1 LINPSFV
8 AEIPMCIASIP
19 IFNAEIFA
27 FLPVG
32 LLFLYSKSYCFGG
45 EIRSTW
51 WFQSPFQNMLVKIC
65 DHRSSMVEK

>member
-45 EIRSTW
+45 EINLVVSK
-51 WFQSPFQNMLVKIC
+51 PFSKYACQNM
-65 DHRSSMVEK
+65 